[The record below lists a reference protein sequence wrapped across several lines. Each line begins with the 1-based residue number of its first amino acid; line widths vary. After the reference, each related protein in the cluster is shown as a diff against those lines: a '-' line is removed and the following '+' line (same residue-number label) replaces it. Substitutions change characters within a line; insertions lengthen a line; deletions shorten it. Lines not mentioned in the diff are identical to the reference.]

1 MRKVITIVTVVLAN
15 HLGWSQNALEIGEFT
30 EVKIANKTHIE
41 IVEST
46 ENKVEII
53 EGEAANITLENSK
66 GRLIIKN
73 NIKSFIKEGEYPLRI
88 KLYAKNLQLID
99 VESGSYVYSKGTITK
114 NFTIEANLASE
125 VHLTFKAKEVKAN
138 ANSGAKIILKG
149 SIDHLNANAATS
161 GSIIAKDDI
170 TLSQSVMAR
179 VNTGGIIEI
188 KTDADVDAQTKAGG
202 RIDILGTPKTLK
214 QKINFGGSI
223 NVL

>member
-15 HLGWSQNALEIGEFT
+15 HLGWSQNALETGEFT

-114 NFTIEANLASE
+114 NFTI
-125 VHLTFKAKEVKAN
+125 KAKEVKAN

-161 GSIIAKDDI
+161 GSIVAKDDI